1 LIHFKVI
8 MCYKNKEGLIHLQ
21 LDDRHKGLII
31 VYVKL
36 QFVAFDNSVSLITAN
51 LTMSVTLDLVNP
63 VFFKNMLIQQHIDN
77 VSCVIILQ

>member
-1 LIHFKVI
+1 
-8 MCYKNKEGLIHLQ
+8 MCCKNKEGLIHLQ

-36 QFVAFDNSVSLITAN
+36 LFIVFDNSASLIVAN
-51 LTMSVTLDLVNP
+51 LIMNITLDLVNS
-63 VFFKNMLIQQHIDN
+63 VFFKNMLIQQHVNN